1 SADTTAIVNL
11 AEAAP
16 ARRSAQR
23 ADRGRVLRH
32 PEGLLDLV
40 EVRHGV
46 GEPIRARA
54 QVFRAHRR
62 PRDAQEV
69 EDAVERRLEGLRP
82 EAKMTKRSAVARAGR
97 RQVRRYADSSRAM
110 LRTVTSGR

>member
-40 EVRHGV
+40 EVRHEV
-46 GEPIRARA
+46 GEPITARA

-82 EAKMTKRSAVARAGR
+82 EEVVLVAE
-97 RQVRRYADSSRAM
+97 RQVRKAHQGGA
-110 LRTVTSGR
+110 LSGEM